1 MFARMIQRI
10 DDATSAGQASMNS
23 SIGRRSFLIGASAI
37 AGGLAIGF
45 RPAEAATAASKG
57 LAPFDAYLRIAPD
70 STVTVISAHMDMG
83 QGIYDG
89 IATLVAE
96 ELNADWSQMKATS
109 GSGNP
114 KLYGNVAWGGMIQ
127 GTGGSTGAA
136 SSWDRYRIA
145 GAAARQMLVAA
156 AAAEWRVPQG
166 EIKVERGMISH
177 ADGRKA
183 SFGDMAAK
191 AVTQPVPANVTLKE
205 PKDWVFIGNDKLRRL
220 DSMAKSSGKMDF
232 TIDVTLPGMLT
243 AVPIHPP
250 LFGAT
255 VTSFDASKAKAI
267 KGVVD
272 VVQHPR
278 GLAVVAEDMWSALKG
293 REAVTVVWDESKAEK
308 RSSADL
314 AKEYRALSLK
324 PGLATARNDG
334 NAEAAIAGAART
346 IEATFEF
353 PYIAHAAL
361 EPLNAVV
368 RRNGDGTL
376 DIWGG
381 HQMPDIYQGTAAAVA
396 GIAPDKLKMHVMK
409 TGGSFGRRAVIDADV
424 IVEAVSVAK
433 AIGFR
438 APVKMQWTREDDMR
452 AGRYRPAYVHR
463 LKAGI
468 DKDGKIVGWYNHIV
482 GQSIVAG
489 TPFAAQ
495 MVTNG
500 VDLTSVEGANNLPY
514 RFATQKVDLTTT
526 QTGVPVLWWR
536 AVGSTHTAYAVEVF
550 LDEIAAMTGKD
561 PYEYR
566 MSMLDPASKH
576 AGVLKLAAEKAGWGT
591 PLPAGRFR
599 GIALAESFNTEVAQ
613 VVEISMRPNGSFKVE
628 RVVCAVNCGVAINPD
643 NVRAQMEGGIG
654 FGLGAVMKSQTTLD
668 KGRVVEANFDT
679 HEVLRFDEMPLVE
692 VHIVP
697 STDKPSGV
705 GEPGVPPIGP
715 AVANAIFAATKRRM
729 HVLPFARGENA

>member
-1 MFARMIQRI
+1 MLANMMKRLEN
-10 DDATSAGQASMNS
+10 ATPS
-23 SIGRRSFLIGASAI
+23 RRSFLVGSAAV
-37 AGGLAIGF
+37 AGGLAVGF
-45 RPAEAATAASKG
+45 RPAEAANAATG
-57 LAPFDAYLRIAPD
+57 GITPFNAYVRIAPD
-70 STVTVISAHMDMG
+70 NTVTVICAHMDMG

-96 ELNADWSQMKATS
+96 EMNADWSQMKAV
-109 GSGNP
+109 GGAGDP
-114 KLYGNVAWGGMIQ
+114 KLYGNIAWGGAIQ
-127 GTGGSTGAA
+127 GTGGSTGTP
-136 SSWDRYRIA
+136 SSWERYRIA
-145 GAAARQMLVAA
+145 GAAARQMLVSA
-156 AAAEWRVPQG
+156 AAAEWRVPAG
-166 EIKVERGMISH
+166 EIRVANGVVSH
-177 ADGRKA
+177 ASGRSARFGELAARAA
-183 SFGDMAAK
+183 SLPA
-191 AVTQPVPANVTLKE
+191 PANVTLKD

-220 DSMAKSSGKMDF
+220 DSMAKSTGKMDY
-232 TIDVTLPGMLT
+232 TIDVKLPGMLT

-255 VTSFDASKAKAI
+255 LTSFDASKAKAI

-278 GLAVVAEDMWSALKG
+278 GLAVVAVDMWSALKG
-293 REAVTVVWDESKAEK
+293 REAVTAIWDDSKAEK

-314 AKEYRALSLK
+314 AKEYRDLSMK
-324 PGLATARNDG
+324 PGTANARNEG

-368 RRNGDGTL
+368 RRNADGTI

-381 HQMPDIYQGTAAAVA
+381 HQMPDIYQGTAAAIA
-396 GIAPDKLKMHVMK
+396 GVPPSQVKMHVMK
-409 TGGSFGRRAVIDADV
+409 TGGGFGRRAVIDADV
-424 IVEAVSVAK
+424 IVEAVAVAK
-433 AIGFR
+433 AIDFR

-463 LKAGI
+463 LRAGI
-468 DKDGKIVGWYNHIV
+468 DRDGKIVGWYNHIV

-489 TPFAAQ
+489 TPFAAGL
-495 MVTNG
+495 VKNG
-500 VDLTSVEGANNLPY
+500 VDMTSVEGANNLPY
-514 RFATQKVDLTTT
+514 KFAAQKVDLTTT

-550 LDEIAAMTGKD
+550 LDEVAALAGKD

-566 MSMLDPASKH
+566 MSLLDPASKH

-599 GIALAESFNTEVAQ
+599 GIAMAESFDTEVAQ

-628 RVVCAVNCGVAINPD
+628 RVVCAVNCGVAVNPD

-679 HEVLRFDEMPLVE
+679 HEVLRFDEMPVVE

-715 AVANAIFAATKRRM
+715 AVANAVFAATKRRM